1 MDPMMK
7 IGIITI
13 GNELLSGFTIDR
25 NSAWIGQKLL
35 ESGMKV
41 HIRQTIQDDYDD
53 ICETLESMWED
64 WECDYV
70 IVTGGLGPTVDD
82 ITVSTFLDYFD
93 DEHEFDREY
102 WSILKD
108 RFKKLNFKMPNLNKN
123 QAYKSKNGKMI
134 TNLVG
139 TARGL
144 HYTKDHSSLFK
155 TVETALKGG
164 PKKTHFFALPGVP
177 QEMKSMMTN
186 YVLPVL
192 EKELESKVVCKSIR
206 TTGVPESILQEKIS
220 DLIDSNK
227 DKCDIAFL
235 PHRMFGVDIRL
246 TSEDVEIVDS
256 LLKSIVKRIDK
267 YVYGFDSDKLEE
279 VVAGLLID
287 NNTRIATAESCTAGL
302 LSARLTETAGSSK
315 YFNGGVVC
323 YSNKLK
329 HDLVGVKQ
337 KTLDQYGAV
346 SEETAHELAVN
357 IAKKLDSEM
366 GVSITGIAGPGGG
379 SEKKPVGLVFVGIF
393 YKNNVY
399 IKKYNLTPN
408 RNINRELTVILCLNE
423 IRKILENS
431 KGI

>member
-1 MDPMMK
+1 MK

-53 ICETLESMWED
+53 ICDTLESMWED

-93 DEHEFDREY
+93 DEHEFDRKY

-155 TVETALKGG
+155 TVETVLKGG

-220 DLIDSNK
+220 DIIDANK

-267 YVYGFDSDKLEE
+267 YVYGFDSDRLEE
-279 VVAGLLID
+279 IVAGLLID

-337 KTLDQYGAV
+337 KTLDEYGAV